1 MEIKVSKNDVI
12 WGYVAMVFNYGTGL
26 VTLPFILSMLSAEEV
41 GMNYLMLTISNLVIL
56 ADFGF
61 SQQFG
66 RNITYVLSGVQRLIK
81 EGVSSEVNSTINYH
95 LVAVL
100 IRTAQYVYMRLGL
113 MVLLLM
119 LTAGTVYIYHV
130 TNGFSSVSHSLWI
143 WLLFSVSVF
152 FNFYYKYYTALL
164 TGTALMMEYNK
175 SCMYSKIV
183 YLLICIALLF
193 AGCGLMSVVIAN
205 FVAPFVQRYY
215 SYISFYSREMKDKLR
230 GEQVPKQ
237 EIKDTFNTL
246 WFNTKRLGSIFVAQ
260 YGISQSGIFLCGLFL
275 SLPEIA
281 SYGLLMQLVGG
292 VLCTCAKS
300 LFNTVTP
307 LFGKDIVRNDK
318 QALVRH
324 FSLGNFVFWVI
335 FIIGGL
341 LIVLVAP
348 WMLQLMHSN
357 SLLPSTLIMVIFVVD
372 ALLDYNH
379 SNFTYIFMAENRYP
393 FLKAD
398 IYTGV
403 AVVIF
408 TFATLYFTDWGLLGV
423 VICRFICMLCYNY
436 WKWPIE
442 ASRKLQVSIAC
453 LVKVGWQESSMK
465 VEAIIKNKK

>member
-1 MEIKVSKNDVI
+1 MEIRVSKNDVI

-26 VTLPFILSMLSAEEV
+26 FTLPFILSMLSAEEV

-66 RNITYVLSGVQRLIK
+66 RNITYVLSGVQRLLK
-81 EGVSSEVNSTINYH
+81 EGVSSEANSTINYH

-100 IRTAQYVYMRLGL
+100 IRTARYVYMRLGL

-193 AGCGLMSVVIAN
+193 AGYGLMSVVIAN
-205 FVAPFVQRYY
+205 FVSPFIQRYY
-215 SYISFYSREMKDKLR
+215 SYISFYSREIKDKLR
-230 GEQVPKQ
+230 GEQVSKQ

-246 WFNTKRLGSIFVAQ
+246 WFNAKRLGLIFVAQ
-260 YGISQSGIFLCGLFL
+260 YGISQSGIFFCGLFL

-292 VLCTCAKS
+292 VLCTGAKS

-341 LIVLVAP
+341 LIVFVAP

-372 ALLDYNH
+372 ALLDYNR

-403 AVVIF
+403 AVVIL

-423 VICRFICMLCYNY
+423 VTGRFICMLCYNY
-436 WKWPIE
+436 WKWPVE
-442 ASRKLQVSIAC
+442 ASRKLQVSIAY
-453 LVKVGWQESSMK
+453 LVKVGWQESFMK